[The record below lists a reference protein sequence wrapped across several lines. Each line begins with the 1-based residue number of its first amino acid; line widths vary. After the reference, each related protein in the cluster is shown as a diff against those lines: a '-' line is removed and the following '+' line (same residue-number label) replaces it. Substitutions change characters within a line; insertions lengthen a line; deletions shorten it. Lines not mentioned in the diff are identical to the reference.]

1 MLYKGLPYI
10 FFCYIVAIFLGCKT
24 DKKDTTKILDS
35 SEFDIPL
42 KEKDL
47 NAIKKFTD
55 FFCAPQ
61 ILSLKT
67 PDSIFISS
75 VSKIIFY
82 KNRFFLLDKKF
93 SNLTCFDKNGNFL
106 MQYGRIGLGAKE
118 FKAITDFDIDS
129 VKNQVV
135 IFSNEDESLYYYLLD
150 NGAFIKKKY
159 IGFYGGAF
167 ALLPFDQIMLYARYT
182 INKKILGYNIIVI
195 DSNKNIVNKFL
206 PFNSKFSPFGWSFTG
221 FLNKSNNQI
230 YFTDAFND
238 SVFSYQNKQ
247 FSVVTHIDI
256 NSDSIQTNRL
266 DHKKLF
272 TSKIILDSSTSYLR
286 NNFFK
291 NDSYVIFN
299 YQFEKR
305 TKVAI
310 YQIKDEK
317 LFVITTKNADD
328 PLLFLTENPLY
339 LNTDNTVV
347 FAISPDDI
355 LNLKQK
361 NLKMFEKLPN
371 EIKNSFYQTRLTSN
385 FYLLISKLKE

>member
-1 MLYKGLPYI
+1 MLFNKLAYT
-10 FFCYIVAIFLGCKT
+10 FFCCILTIFVGCKT
-24 DKKDTTKILDS
+24 DKKETIKILDS
-35 SEFDIPL
+35 SEIDIPL

-47 NAIKKFTD
+47 NVIKRFTD
-55 FFCAPQ
+55 FFCTPQ

-75 VSKIIFY
+75 VSKIISY
-82 KNRFFLLDKKF
+82 KGKFFLLDKKF

-106 MQYGRIGLGAKE
+106 IQYGRIGLGAKE

-135 IFSNEDESLYYYLLD
+135 IFSNEDQSLYYYLLD
-150 NGAFIKKKY
+150 DGAFIKKKY

-182 INKKILGYNIIVI
+182 INKKILGYNIIII
-195 DSNKNIVNKFL
+195 DSNKNVLNKFL

-230 YFTDAFND
+230 FFTDAFND
-238 SVFSYQNKQ
+238 SVFSYQNEE
-247 FSVVTHIDI
+247 FLVVTHIDI
-256 NSDSIQTNRL
+256 NSDSIQKNRL

-272 TSKIILDSSTSYLR
+272 SSKIILDSSTSYLK
-286 NNFFK
+286 NNFLK

-310 YQIKDEK
+310 YQIKDGK
-317 LFVITTKNADD
+317 LSVITTKNAVD
-328 PLLFLTENPLY
+328 PLLYLTETPLY
-339 LNTDNTVV
+339 LNTDNTVI

-355 LNLKQK
+355 LNLKEK
-361 NLKMFEKLPN
+361 KSKTFEKLPD
-371 EIKNSFYQTRLTSN
+371 EIKKSFNQTKLTSN
-385 FYLLISKLKE
+385 FYLLISKPRE